1 MDKQHYMNKC
11 YQHTNNGPYKHLKKD
26 PTETLKREARNILLD
41 LKKTGYIN
49 EQTYYQL
56 KPTDSPPPRFHGL
69 PKIHKQGVPIRPVVS
84 CTGMPLYKLSKFVA
98 SILSKYTSSDH
109 CKNSTEFSEYIKHVR
124 IEEDEFMFSFDVTS
138 LYTNVTINDTL
149 STIEDL
155 LKNDSNFSNKT
166 NIPVKNFLDL
176 VTLVLTKTWYLF
188 DGSFYSQINGV
199 AMGSPASSV
208 VAEIYMQARETTA
221 ITTSSNP
228 QKIWKRYVDDGW
240 KHCTR
245 SESIWSLKI
254 ISRFL
259 FCKWLIVYITVTI
272 STNLT
277 EICFNCTNENHTTVL

>member
-1 MDKQHYMNKC
+1 
-11 YQHTNNGPYKHLKKD
+11 
-26 PTETLKREARNILLD
+26 
-41 LKKTGYIN
+41 
-49 EQTYYQL
+49 
-56 KPTDSPPPRFHGL
+56 
-69 PKIHKQGVPIRPVVS
+69 
-84 CTGMPLYKLSKFVA
+84 
-98 SILSKYTSSDH
+98 
-109 CKNSTEFSEYIKHVR
+109 
-124 IEEDEFMFSFDVTS
+124 MFSFDVTS

-228 QKIWKRYVDDGW
+228 QKIWKRYVDDG
-240 KHCTR
+240 
-245 SESIWSLKI
+245 
-254 ISRFL
+254 
-259 FCKWLIVYITVTI
+259 
-272 STNLT
+272 
-277 EICFNCTNENHTTVL
+277 